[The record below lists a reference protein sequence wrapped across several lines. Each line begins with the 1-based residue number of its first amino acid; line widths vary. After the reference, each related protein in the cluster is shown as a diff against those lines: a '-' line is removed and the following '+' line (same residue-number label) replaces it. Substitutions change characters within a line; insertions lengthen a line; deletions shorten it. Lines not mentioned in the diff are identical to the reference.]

1 MAVTLENIL
10 LYTAAAIFGFC
21 CLFAYN
27 SFLSSPSYLEHY
39 FQFAAVK
46 YTNDVS
52 TLPDAKT
59 PSFWNNISTWVTVL
73 MMVPMFLM
81 QFAMLSP
88 WVLRQNVQIRM
99 IIGAFFSLVS
109 VLLVPVTAASGGVS
123 EGSAMAVLIIACLLC
138 GAATTTLE
146 SALYAFFGSLPTRYM
161 TGFVMGGG
169 FSGSINSV
177 IRIVITVGL
186 PPTFSGVKT
195 SAVIFFTIG
204 MALMALTIAI
214 VLLLR
219 LSPFVRSYVPDYR
232 RPEDVARCAHT
243 EAAEKLRLHELS
255 LDADNVGTSGA
266 HETPMNAEETMMT
279 TAGIEKTHQDAMAD
293 SQGLPEV
300 AVGDNGEPAGSGS
313 DSNRV
318 ISPANAEATAAEE
331 EEHQASV
338 IAVIRKIWVMMICL
352 TGNMFTTL
360 VLFPGIGLNAMQVSN
375 KSSSSS
381 SGDEKTWG
389 AEAIMP
395 MIIILMFNV
404 GDTIGRLSIN
414 FRTIWVP
421 RFIVPFVVVIRT
433 IVCVI
438 PLALGVCTPKV
449 INSNA
454 NPIVVF
460 LVLGIT
466 GGYLVG
472 LTMAYGSSDPRLTPK
487 ERGIAGACL
496 CFALLVGT
504 TFGSVVSLIV
514 VTQAF

>member
-1 MAVTLENIL
+1 MAVTFEVVMMHTASIIL
-10 LYTAAAIFGFC
+10 GFC

-46 YTNDVS
+46 SNDNVS

-88 WVLRQNVQIRM
+88 WVLRQNVQTRM

-138 GAATTTLE
+138 GAATSALE
-146 SALYAFFGSLPTRYM
+146 SSLYAFYGALPTRYM
-161 TGFVMGGG
+161 TSFVTGGG
-169 FSGSINSV
+169 ISGAITSV
-177 IRIVITVGL
+177 LRIVISVGL
-186 PPTFSGVKT
+186 PPTFSGVKA

-204 MALMALTIAI
+204 MALMVLTIAI

-243 EAAEKLRLHELS
+243 EADQAAEETRLRRLR
-255 LDADNVGTSGA
+255 LDADNVGTPVVQEPIAGA
-266 HETPMNAEETMMT
+266 E
-279 TAGIEKTHQDAMAD
+279 GIEKSNQNTVAPL
-293 SQGLPEV
+293 QGVAEV
-300 AVGDNGEPAGSGS
+300 AVGDNGEPARSGS
-313 DSNRV
+313 DSSCV
-318 ISPANAEATAAEE
+318 TSPDSAEATAAEE
-331 EEHQASV
+331 EEGQTSV
-338 IAVIRKIWVMMICL
+338 IVVVRKIWVMMVCL
-352 TGNMFTTL
+352 IADLFTTM
-360 VLFPGIGLNAMQVSN
+360 VLFPGIGLKAMHVS
-375 KSSSSS
+375 KKPTTTH
-381 SGDEKTWG
+381 GDGTTWG
-389 AEAIMP
+389 SEAMMP
-395 MIIILMFNV
+395 MIVVLMFNV
-404 GDTIGRLSIN
+404 GDAIGRLSIN
-414 FRTIWVP
+414 FHCVWAPRSWVP
-421 RFIVPFVVVIRT
+421 FIVVVRT

-449 INSNA
+449 IDSNA
-454 NPIVVF
+454 NPIVMF

-466 GGYLVG
+466 KGYLIG

-496 CFALLVGT
+496 CFALLIGM

-514 VTQAF
+514 VTQAL